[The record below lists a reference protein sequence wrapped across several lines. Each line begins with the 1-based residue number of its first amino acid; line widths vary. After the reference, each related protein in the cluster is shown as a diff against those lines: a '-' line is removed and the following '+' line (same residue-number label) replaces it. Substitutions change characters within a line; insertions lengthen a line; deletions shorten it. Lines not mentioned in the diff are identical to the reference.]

1 MKSFHFRWFTASQ
14 HTLAPTSDQDRWAI
28 VEAWKRLG
36 NVARVAKALGKDRS
50 VVHRWVKRFKETG
63 NVPVGKSTGRRH
75 VMGGAAGKAALTLL
89 LEPGGTADGVANK
102 LLSMGLTSKK
112 VGKKTVIRAARRVAV
127 SEGNQLRV
135 LRGKPA
141 NQLTPDTMM
150 KRLAFAHGNKT
161 RHWGNVMFT
170 DRKKFLFRHPGAKV
184 SRVTWALKGFESQAY
199 TVNNPQVVNLYAG
212 ITKHGITPC
221 HIVAGSSKHKTE
233 HKNKKG
239 DKARNITAAEYGV
252 VLNVTLLPEATRI
265 FSTQGIASFVLQQDN
280 CPSHTNA
287 NTTVAQWNAKHKTTS
302 IQVLQD
308 WPPNSP
314 DLNPIE
320 NVWGYVQ
327 AKVNALGCKSFD
339 QFQQAV
345 LDELKAVPKSMIHNL
360 FKSMPKRLAKVV
372 ETGGGKTKY

>member
-1 MKSFHFRWFTASQ
+1 M
-14 HTLAPTSDQDRWAI
+14 
-28 VEAWKRLG
+28 G
-36 NVARVAKALGKDRS
+36 
-50 VVHRWVKRFKETG
+50 TG
-63 NVPVGKSTGRRH
+63 T
-75 VMGGAAGKAALTLL
+75 GKAALTLL

-141 NQLTPDTMM
+141 KQLTADTMM
-150 KRLAFAHGNKT
+150 KRLAFAKINKT
-161 RHWGNVMFT
+161 RNWGNVMFT
-170 DRKKFLFRHPGAKV
+170 DRKKFMFCHPGAKV

-199 TVNNPQVVNLYAG
+199 TVNHPQVVNLYAG

-239 DKARNITAAEYGV
+239 DKARNITQSEYAV
-252 VLNVTLLPEATRI
+252 VLNVTLLPEATKI
-265 FSTQGIASFVLQQDN
+265 FSTQGIESFVLQQDN
-280 CPSHTNA
+280 DPSHRDA
-287 NTTVAQWNAKHKTTS
+287 NTPVAQWNAKHKSS
-302 IQVLQD
+302 IQVLKH

-320 NVWGYVQ
+320 NVWAYVQ

-339 QFQQAV
+339 EFKQAV
-345 LDELKAVPKSMIHNL
+345 LDGIKAVPKSIINNL
-360 FKSMPKRLAKVV
+360 INSMPKRLAKVI